1 MPGWRPGKAPP
12 VSEIS
17 QQHSNWRF
25 VVAVQSH
32 EAGRRLLRPAEVER
46 RWDVSRSTLRRWA
59 KVGIGPRPVRLT
71 DGTIRYEL
79 AAVEAFERALAGDVR

>member
-1 MPGWRPGKAPP
+1 M
-12 VSEIS
+12 
-17 QQHSNWRF
+17 
-25 VVAVQSH
+25 AVQSH

-59 KVGIGPRPVRLT
+59 KVGIGPRSVRLT